1 MQDVCDADDRV
12 SSILTST
19 SIASL
24 LPLLLPFLL
33 PKVQILIFFHM
44 KTNLSFLL
52 FAGVMT
58 MSSMIM
64 NSCSSDEDERTEVPT
79 QPEMQKSDKLQ
90 QISEVVNQANQK
102 LAAL

>member
-33 PKVQILIFFHM
+33 PKVQYMYLQLMQFP
-44 KTNLSFLL
+44 KSLS
-52 FAGVMT
+52 
-58 MSSMIM
+58 
-64 NSCSSDEDERTEVPT
+64 VPHGR
-79 QPEMQKSDKLQ
+79 D
-90 QISEVVNQANQK
+90 N
-102 LAAL
+102 